1 MSTGTDSYERIPYT
15 TRQAFWNVIEGPW
28 IVHLVLITAAVSVMA
43 PITWEFITSLH
54 TPESV
59 FQSNY
64 FPENPT
70 LNAYHEVLFRV
81 GFAKAILNSIIISTT
96 TTVLVMAL
104 SIPAGYAFSR
114 FRFPFDNAIFILV
127 IFSRLFP
134 PIGII
139 IPYFQGISAL
149 GLLDTIPGIIIAQ
162 VYLWLPLMIY
172 IMRNFFISIPE
183 ALDESARVDGCTK
196 FQAFYRVVL
205 PLSAPGVAAV
215 GILTFLYSWREFLF
229 SFMAS
234 NTLASRP
241 ISVAVFGF
249 MGEVNI
255 SWEQLAAGNILAILP
270 TILVVLFFQRYIVS
284 GLTSGAMKE

>member
-1 MSTGTDSYERIPYT
+1 MSTGTESYERIPYT

-28 IVHLVLITAAVSVMA
+28 IVHLVLILAAVSVMA
-43 PITWEFITSLH
+43 PITWEFITSLQ
-54 TPESV
+54 TAESV

-64 FPENPT
+64 LPPSPT
-70 LNAYHEVLFRV
+70 LNAYNEVLFRV
-81 GFAKAILNSIIISTT
+81 GFAKAILNSVIISTT

-114 FRFPFDNAIFILV
+114 FRFPFDNTIFILV

-234 NTLASRP
+234 STLASRP